1 MTPTQALTIAAVQ
14 GATELFPVS
23 SLGHAVILPR
33 LLGWNVDQRGT
44 AFLPF
49 LVMLHLGTA
58 AALLL
63 YFWRE
68 WWTLLTGVLGLGE
81 PWSVRESRRV
91 TWLLIVATI
100 PAVVIGGALEHL
112 LRAVF
117 GTPILAALFLAIN
130 GVVLIAGERLR
141 GRAAGHAGHSRKLS
155 SLNARDALV
164 IGFWQCL
171 ALLPGISRSGT
182 TIVGGLLRGID
193 HENSAHFSFLIAL
206 PVILAATALEVPKL
220 RSATLPPGTFHLAVL
235 CAVVAGVIAFVSTA
249 ALMRYFRDNDKW
261 ALGPFAVYCIVA
273 GLGTIIYLSVA

>member
-1 MTPTQALTIAAVQ
+1 MTPTQALTVAAVQ

-33 LLGWNVDQRGT
+33 LLGWNLDQHGP

-68 WWTLLTGVLGLGE
+68 WWALATGLLGIGE
-81 PWSVRESRRV
+81 AWHVRESRRV
-91 TWLLIVATI
+91 IVLLIVATL
-100 PAVVIGGALEHL
+100 PAVVIGGALERP
-112 LRAVF
+112 LRAAF
-117 GTPILAALFLAIN
+117 GTPMLAAIFLAIN

-141 GRAAGHAGHSRKLS
+141 GRAGVAPGHGRKLS
-155 SLNARDALV
+155 SLDTTDALI
-164 IGFWQCL
+164 IGLWQCL

-182 TIVGGLLRGID
+182 TMVGGLLRGID

-206 PVILAATALEVPKL
+206 PVIIAATVFEVPKL
-220 RSATLPPGTFHLAVL
+220 RSAHVAPGTFHLASI
-235 CAVVAGVIAFVSTA
+235 CAVVAGVIAFLSTA
-249 ALMRYFRDNDKW
+249 LLMRYFKDNDRW
-261 ALGPFAVYCIVA
+261 ALGPFAAYCIVA
-273 GLGTIIYLSVA
+273 GLGTLVFLAVA